1 MQHKDKVDKVDVNKI
16 QENKVKGCIF
26 EADLGYWEQLQNDYQ
41 LLLMKACYQIIAKR
55 IEITVSFQLFFNTK
69 TNLHGNT

>member
-1 MQHKDKVDKVDVNKI
+1 MQHKDKVDKVDVNTI

-55 IEITVSFQLFFNTK
+55 IHISFQLFFNTK